1 MTEQGYLTMEVKIKA
16 PDPRLKCD
24 PRDVFRALG
33 LTPEQRNRSWVIL
46 KKVLG
51 DLDGSVPAALLAAK
65 EQITNPVELMA
76 FAYVLGFS
84 TVKSHY
90 DQQIPDLL
98 GQAMEAGA
106 DLAAGRIPGAEP
118 DDPASDGAPAPASPP
133 TQRPAPE
140 PDISVQGMYE

>member
-1 MTEQGYLTMEVKIKA
+1 MTDQGFITMEVKIKA
-16 PDPRLKCD
+16 PDPKLKCD

-33 LTPEQRNRSWVIL
+33 LTPEQMNRSWVIL

-65 EQITNPVELMA
+65 EQITDPAELMA

-98 GQAMEAGA
+98 GQAMEAGV
-106 DLAAGRIPGAEP
+106 DLAKGNIPGA
-118 DDPASDGAPAPASPP
+118 PATASPAAPGPAPDASY
-133 TQRPAPE
+133 QR
-140 PDISVQGMYE
+140 MYG